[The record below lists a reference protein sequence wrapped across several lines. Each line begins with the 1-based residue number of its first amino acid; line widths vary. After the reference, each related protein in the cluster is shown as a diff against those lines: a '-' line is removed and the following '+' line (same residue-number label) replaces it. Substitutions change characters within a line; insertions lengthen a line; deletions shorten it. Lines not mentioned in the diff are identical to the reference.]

1 MTEKLYKNRTAQGS
15 ADVNYRTKLR
25 YYTYKFGF
33 EMLSK
38 PKLKNTTDHAQI
50 QTHISRKYKL
60 FTGQKQK
67 LIRIL
72 EKSLTQKK

>member
-38 PKLKNTTDHAQI
+38 PKQTQCELQAIKFLAKKDKKNAKD
-50 QTHISRKYKL
+50 
-60 FTGQKQK
+60 KQK
-67 LIRIL
+67 NAWIHQSNT
-72 EKSLTQKK
+72 EV